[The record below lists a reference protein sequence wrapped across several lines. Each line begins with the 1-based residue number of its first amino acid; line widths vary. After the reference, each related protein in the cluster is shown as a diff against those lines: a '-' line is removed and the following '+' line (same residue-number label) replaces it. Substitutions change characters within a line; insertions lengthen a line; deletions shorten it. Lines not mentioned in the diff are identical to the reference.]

1 MTEQAV
7 NKRSS
12 QFAGRSSGVTT
23 GNLAGIGTR
32 AAAIVAL
39 LACFVSGAQAQT
51 ERETRTATAP
61 PPLKLMS
68 EGERKRL
75 DDQKD
80 VKKRT
85 ELALR
90 LMSDRL
96 TNAENLN
103 KQDEFDK
110 MFTELGAFHAI
121 VDDTLEFLETS
132 DRNRRKVLNNFKRYE
147 VGIRRLAPRLEL
159 LRRESPLEYEHYI
172 VHLLRNV
179 RDARSRAIEPFY
191 SDTVVPRRPA

>member
-1 MTEQAV
+1 MTKPAV
-7 NKRSS
+7 NQRSS
-12 QFAGRSSGVTT
+12 QFAGKLSSVSTRKF
-23 GNLAGIGTR
+23 ASIGTK
-32 AAAIVAL
+32 AAAAVAL
-39 LACFVSGAQAQT
+39 VACFISAAQAQT
-51 ERETRTATAP
+51 ERETRTVPAP

-75 DDQKD
+75 NDQKD

-85 ELALR
+85 ELALQ
-90 LMSDRL
+90 LMRDRL
-96 TNAENLN
+96 TNAEKLN
-103 KQDEFDK
+103 KLDEFDK

-132 DRNRRKVLNNFKRYE
+132 DSNRRKVLNNFKRYE
-147 VGIRRLAPRLEL
+147 IGIRRLAPRLEL